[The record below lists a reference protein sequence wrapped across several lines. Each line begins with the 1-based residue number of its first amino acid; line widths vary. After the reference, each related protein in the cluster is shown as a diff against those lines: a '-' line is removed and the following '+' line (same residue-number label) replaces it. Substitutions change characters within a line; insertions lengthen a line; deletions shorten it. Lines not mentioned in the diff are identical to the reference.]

1 MGYGVKDKYIVE
13 DLLQPGVV
21 LEDNVGIIQLNNY
34 DEYVTIHN
42 ALSLLTRKFPDH
54 EIIIRKTK

>member
-1 MGYGVKDKYIVE
+1 MGYGVKPKYTVE

-21 LEDNVGIIQLNNY
+21 LEDNVGEIELKHY

-42 ALSLLTRKFPDH
+42 ALSILTRRFPDH